1 MVLHLVPP
9 TPAAAAAAAA
19 AALAATAPP
28 PLTGVVQRLLV
39 DLTPPPPLNSGV
51 TEGASTTMRAASD
64 LDGSVI
70 AASAAA
76 FASASASASV
86 SAFASASPSA
96 FASAS
101 GRRYRLRSVVVHSGL
116 STHVGHYYAYGQ
128 YAPGTAPGTEQHG
141 REPRGVAP
149 GTAPGTEQHGREP
162 RGVWRLYND
171 ARVYTATERSVLDA
185 EAFVLCYELCAT
197 GDGDRPIKLEKEER
211 EEEEEGTEVWP
222 RELETALSSGGLGRN
237 VTAGDWGYRLIIGA
251 LVAAIAALVARKVF
265 GLTSLSDAD
274 ALVIAGLEAVRSAAS
289 GGAPPVPAPTAQA
302 QVVML

>member
-1 MVLHLVPP
+1 M
-9 TPAAAAAAAA
+9 
-19 AALAATAPP
+19 
-28 PLTGVVQRLLV
+28 
-39 DLTPPPPLNSGV
+39 
-51 TEGASTTMRAASD
+51 
-64 LDGSVI
+64 
-70 AASAAA
+70 
-76 FASASASASV
+76 
-86 SAFASASPSA
+86 
-96 FASAS
+96 
-101 GRRYRLRSVVVHSGL
+101 VVHSGL

-197 GDGDRPIKLEKEER
+197 GDGDRAVKQEEEER
-211 EEEEEGTEVWP
+211 EEEEEEGTEVWP
-222 RELETALSSGGLGRN
+222 RELETALSSGGLGRH

>member
-1 MVLHLVPP
+1 
-9 TPAAAAAAAA
+9 
-19 AALAATAPP
+19 
-28 PLTGVVQRLLV
+28 
-39 DLTPPPPLNSGV
+39 
-51 TEGASTTMRAASD
+51 MRAASD

-70 AASAAA
+70 AAAAA
-76 FASASASASV
+76 AAAASASASA

-96 FASAS
+96 YASASPSAFAFAS
-101 GRRYRLRSVVVHSGL
+101 GRRDRLRSVVVHSGL

-197 GDGDRPIKLEKEER
+197 GDGDRAVKLEEEER
-211 EEEEEGTEVWP
+211 EEEEEEEGTEVWP
-222 RELETALSSGGLGRN
+222 RELETALSSGGLGRH